1 MGAKRGDSSQYSD
14 LVNYETQSHEDV
26 MQFVTERVRKKADK
40 KETPAKEPQTI
51 DLNPI
56 SEES

>member
-1 MGAKRGDSSQYSD
+1 
-14 LVNYETQSHEDV
+14 
-26 MQFVTERVRKKADK
+26 MQFVTERVKKKVVK

-56 SEES
+56 SEESSSHIDTGRSKVDESMKFT